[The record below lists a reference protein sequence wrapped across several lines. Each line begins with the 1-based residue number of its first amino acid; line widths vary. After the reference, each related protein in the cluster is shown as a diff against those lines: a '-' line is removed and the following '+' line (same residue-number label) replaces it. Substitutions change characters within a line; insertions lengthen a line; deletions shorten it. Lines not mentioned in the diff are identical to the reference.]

1 MTNKPDMATINAV
14 QQVLRTLTLTM
25 ATAARVD
32 LAELSQLL
40 ASSAE
45 NRDLMPESRA
55 MLTDLAAGTSRMANA
70 FEGKGKPI

>member
-1 MTNKPDMATINAV
+1 MEMKPDAATLNAV
-14 QQVLRTLTLTM
+14 QQVLRTLTISM